1 MKIKVYAPSNSN
13 HEVLDDNGFL
23 ELPKGS
29 TLKDVLK
36 KIGISTLSA
45 RILLCRVN
53 YEKSSLNKE
62 LKDGDTIT
70 FFTPLS
76 GG

>member
-13 HEVLDDNGFL
+13 HEALDDNGFL
-23 ELPKGS
+23 ELPEGS
-29 TLKDVLK
+29 TLKDALK
-36 KIGISTLSA
+36 KIGVNALSA

-53 YEKSSLNKE
+53 YEKSSLNRK
-62 LKDGDTIT
+62 LKDGDTVT